1 MKILADENFP
11 APVVATL
18 RESGVDV
25 LSVRT
30 EMPGATDEAVLQRAQ
45 RDQRIVA
52 TFDKDF
58 GELAFRFGLP
68 ATCGILLFRLEM
80 KSPDQVK
87 RRVLESIGQ
96 QLIHAG
102 NFTVIEESR
111 IRVRALPEPRS
122 DGPSQLGRH

>member
-45 RDQRIVA
+45 REQRIVA

-68 ATCGILLFRLEM
+68 ATCGILLFRLDM

-87 RRVLESIGQ
+87 RRVLESIAQ
-96 QLIHAG
+96 QLIYAG

-111 IRVRALPEPRS
+111 IRVRALPESRS
-122 DGPSQLGRH
+122 DGPSQLGRD

>member
-11 APVVATL
+11 APIVAAL
-18 RESGVDV
+18 RDSGVDV

-30 EMPGATDEAVLQRAQ
+30 DRPGATDESVLQRAQ
-45 RDQRIVA
+45 REQRIVA

-80 KSPDQVK
+80 KSPGHLKQL
-87 RRVLESIGQ
+87 VLESIGQ
-96 QLIHAG
+96 TLDFSG
-102 NFTVIEESR
+102 NFTVIEETR
-111 IRVRALPEPRS
+111 IRVRALPVPRS
-122 DGPSQLGRH
+122 DESNPSGRI